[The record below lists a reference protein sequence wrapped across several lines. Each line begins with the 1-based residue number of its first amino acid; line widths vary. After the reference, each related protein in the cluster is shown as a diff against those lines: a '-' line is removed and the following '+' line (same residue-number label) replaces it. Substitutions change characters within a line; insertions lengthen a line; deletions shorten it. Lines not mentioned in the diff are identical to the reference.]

1 MKKRCN
7 FYIDESNIEYLHER
21 NINISQLI
29 DSLLSF
35 YVDLLKKSENEI
47 VEYREKLNKE
57 VIDKK
62 AKLSL
67 LDKRLIELADEV
79 RE

>member
-7 FYIDESNIEYLHER
+7 FYIEEDNIDYLHER
-21 NINISQLI
+21 NINISQLT
-29 DSLLSF
+29 DTLLTF
-35 YVDLLKKSENEI
+35 YVGLLRESENEI
-47 VEYREKLNKE
+47 VEYRERLSRE
-57 VIDKK
+57 IIDKK

-79 RE
+79 IE

>member
-7 FYIDESNIEYLHER
+7 FYIEEDNIEYLHER
-21 NINISQLI
+21 NINISQLT
-29 DSLLSF
+29 DTLLSF
-35 YVDLLKKSENEI
+35 YVELLRKSESEI

-57 VIDKK
+57 IIDKK
-62 AKLSL
+62 TRLSL

-79 RE
+79 TE

>member
-7 FYIDESNIEYLHER
+7 FYIEEDNIEYLHER
-21 NINISQLI
+21 NINISQLT
-29 DSLLSF
+29 DTLLTF
-35 YVDLLKKSENEI
+35 YVELLRKSESEI

-57 VIDKK
+57 IIDKK
-62 AKLSL
+62 TRLSL

-79 RE
+79 TE

>member
-7 FYIDESNIEYLHER
+7 FYIEEDNIEYLHER
-21 NINISQLI
+21 NINISQLT
-29 DSLLSF
+29 DTLLSF
-35 YVDLLKKSENEI
+35 YVELLRKSESEI

-57 VIDKK
+57 IIDKK
-62 AKLSL
+62 TKLSL

-79 RE
+79 TE

>member
-7 FYIDESNIEYLHER
+7 FYIEEDNINYLHER
-21 NINISQLI
+21 NINISQLT
-29 DSLLSF
+29 DTLLTF
-35 YVDLLKKSENEI
+35 YVGLLRESENEI
-47 VEYREKLNKE
+47 VEYRERLSRE
-57 VIDKK
+57 IIEKK

-79 RE
+79 IE

>member
-1 MKKRCN
+1 VKKRCN
-7 FYIDESNIEYLHER
+7 FYIEEDNINYLHER
-21 NINISQLI
+21 NINISQLT
-29 DSLLSF
+29 DTLLTF
-35 YVDLLKKSENEI
+35 YVELLRKSENEI
-47 VEYREKLNKE
+47 VEYRERLSRE

-79 RE
+79 IE

>member
-7 FYIDESNIEYLHER
+7 FYIEEDNINYLHER
-21 NINISQLI
+21 NINISQLT
-29 DSLLSF
+29 DTLLTF
-35 YVDLLKKSENEI
+35 YVELLRKSENEI
-47 VEYREKLNKE
+47 VEYRERLSRE

-79 RE
+79 IE

>member
-7 FYIDESNIEYLHER
+7 FYIEEDNINYLHER
-21 NINISQLI
+21 NINISQLT
-29 DSLLSF
+29 DTLLTF
-35 YVDLLKKSENEI
+35 YVGLLRKSENEI
-47 VEYREKLNKE
+47 VEYRERLSRE

-79 RE
+79 IE

>member
-7 FYIDESNIEYLHER
+7 FYIEEDNINYLHER
-21 NINISQLI
+21 NINISQLT
-29 DSLLSF
+29 DTLLTF
-35 YVDLLKKSENEI
+35 YVGLLRESENEI
-47 VEYREKLNKE
+47 VEYRERLSRE

-79 RE
+79 IE

>member
-7 FYIDESNIEYLHER
+7 FYIEEDNIEYLHER
-21 NINISQLI
+21 NINISQLT
-29 DSLLSF
+29 DTLLSF
-35 YVDLLKKSENEI
+35 YVELLRKSESEI

-57 VIDKK
+57 IIDKQT
-62 AKLSL
+62 KLSL

-79 RE
+79 TE

>member
-7 FYIDESNIEYLHER
+7 FYIEEDNIEYLHER
-21 NINISQLI
+21 NINISQLTDAI
-29 DSLLSF
+29 LTF
-35 YVDLLKKSENEI
+35 YVELLKKSESEI
-47 VEYREKLNKE
+47 VEYRERLNRE

-62 AKLSL
+62 TKLSL

-79 RE
+79 TE

>member
-7 FYIDESNIEYLHER
+7 FYIEEDNIEYLHER
-21 NINISQLI
+21 SINISQLT
-29 DSLLSF
+29 DTLLSF
-35 YVDLLKKSENEI
+35 YVELLRKSESEI

-57 VIDKK
+57 IIDKK
-62 AKLSL
+62 TRLSL

-79 RE
+79 TE